1 MRISDVFILRKS
13 MNKIKSQIQNRKE
26 FVKLSIDDP
35 KKASKLLIVQA
46 EALKDTR
53 DLGGTIE
60 VLSRLLYLSKQT
72 IYQDIA
78 RG

>member
-1 MRISDVFILRKS
+1 MYLDKWK
-13 MNKIKSQIQNRKE
+13 MNKIKSQIQSRKA

-35 KKASKLLIVQA
+35 MKASELLITQA

>member
-1 MRISDVFILRKS
+1 
-13 MNKIKSQIQNRKE
+13 MNKIESQLKDRKE
-26 FVKLSIDDP
+26 FVKLSVDDP
-35 KKASKLLIVQA
+35 QKASKLLIVQA

-72 IYQDIA
+72 IYQDIS

>member
-1 MRISDVFILRKS
+1 MKIEWK
-13 MNKIKSQIQNRKE
+13 MNKIKSQIESRKK
-26 FVKLSIDDP
+26 FVKLSIDNP
-35 KKASKLLIVQA
+35 EEASKLLFEQA
-46 EALKDTR
+46 EQLRDTR

-60 VLSRLLYLSKQT
+60 VLSRVLFLSKQT

>member
-1 MRISDVFILRKS
+1 MYLEKWQ
-13 MNKIKSQIQNRKE
+13 MNKIKSQIQSRKA

-35 KKASKLLIVQA
+35 QKASKLLIVQA